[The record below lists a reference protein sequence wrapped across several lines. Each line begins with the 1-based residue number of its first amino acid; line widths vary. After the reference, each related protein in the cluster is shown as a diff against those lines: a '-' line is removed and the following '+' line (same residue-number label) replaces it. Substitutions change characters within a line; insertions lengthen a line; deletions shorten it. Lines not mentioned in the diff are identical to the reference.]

1 MSKHSYSA
9 KGNASRRKFIGDV
22 AKGLSVAA
30 LGAQFNVPVL
40 GNARPEFANVI
51 IKRSAKGVGFV
62 LHGGA
67 GTIVRGKM
75 SPELEANYRAMLTQ
89 ALTTGY
95 DILKK
100 NGSGLDAIEAALKI
114 LEDSPL
120 FNAGKGAVFTNA
132 GTNEL
137 DASIMDGKTL
147 KAGAVSNLRH
157 IKNPISLA
165 RMVMER
171 SPHVMMVGDGAET
184 FAQQQGMKLVP
195 AEYFYTERRFK
206 ELQQEKDEEKKAH
219 EKKAKEPTKKSQHGE
234 LKQSRQGALQN
245 SHNELQQAA
254 VESRTPFIGD
264 KHGTVGAAALDAEGN
279 LAAGTST
286 GGLSNKKFGRVGD
299 SPIIGAGTYA
309 NNLTCAVSA
318 TGDGEYFIRSVVAHD
333 ISALMAYRG
342 LPLKEAMQAVISK
355 VGVLGGTGG
364 VIGIDKDGN
373 TGMIFNTEGMYRG
386 YMDASGKPV
395 VEIYKEP

>member
-1 MSKHSYSA
+1 MSKHFEITKKS
-9 KGNASRRKFIGDV
+9 ASRRKFIGDV

-30 LGAQFNVPVL
+30 LGAHLELPAM
-40 GNARPEFANVI
+40 G
-51 IKRSAKGVGFV
+51 RSPLSLSNELSRAGAKGVGFV
-62 LHGGA
+62 IHGGA

-75 SPELEANYRAMLTQ
+75 TREMEESYRVMLTQ

-95 DILKK
+95 DILKR
-100 NGSGLDAIEAALKI
+100 NGSGLDAVEAALKI
-114 LEDSPL
+114 MEDSPL

-147 KAGAVSNLRH
+147 KAGAVSNLKH

-165 RMVMER
+165 RLVMER

-184 FAQQQGMKLVP
+184 FATQQGMKLMP
-195 AEYFYTERRFK
+195 QEYFYTERRWK
-206 ELQQEKDEEKKAH
+206 ELQQEKEE
-219 EKKAKEPTKKSQHGE
+219 EKKAKEPTKKSQHAE
-234 LKQSRQGALQN
+234 LPQPMQHS
-245 SHNELQQAA
+245 ELFK
-254 VESRTPFIGD
+254 RTPHDGLRESLREPHTPFVGD
-264 KHGTVGAAALDAEGN
+264 KHGTVGAAALDSEGN

-309 NNLTCAVSA
+309 NNLTCAISA

-333 ISALMAYRG
+333 ISALMEYRG
-342 LPLKEAMQAVISK
+342 MPLKEAAQTVINK
-355 VGVLGGTGG
+355 VGKLGGTGG

-373 TGMIFNTEGMYRG
+373 TAMVFNTEGMYRG

-395 VEIYKEP
+395 VEIYKES

>member
-1 MSKHSYSA
+1 MSKHSHSA

-30 LGAQFNVPVL
+30 LGAHLNVPVS
-40 GNARPEFANVI
+40 GNSRLEVANVI
-51 IKRSAKGVGFV
+51 IKPNAKQVGFV

-75 SPELEANYRAMLTQ
+75 SAEMEANYRTMLTQ

-100 NGSGLDAIEAALKI
+100 NGGGLDAIEAALKI

-120 FNAGKGAVFTNA
+120 FNAGKGAVFTSA

-147 KAGAVSNLRH
+147 KAGAVSNLKH

-195 AEYFYTERRFK
+195 QEYFYTERRFK
-206 ELQQEKDEEKKAH
+206 ELQQEKDEEKKA
-219 EKKAKEPTKKSQHGE
+219 KEPTKKSQHG
-234 LKQSRQGALQN
+234 ALQKSPN
-245 SHNELQQAA
+245 ALRISHSRLQQPV
-254 VESRTPFIGD
+254 VETHTPFVGD

-286 GGLSNKKFGRVGD
+286 GGMSNKKFGRVGD

-333 ISALMAYRG
+333 ISALMEYRG
-342 LPLKEAMQAVISK
+342 LPLKEAMQTVINK
-355 VGVLGGTGG
+355 VGKLGGTGG

>member
-1 MSKHSYSA
+1 MSKHFHPA
-9 KGNASRRKFIGDV
+9 KGSASRRKFLGDV
-22 AKGLSVAA
+22 AKGLSVAVV
-30 LGAQFNVPVL
+30 GAQFNVPVL
-40 GNARPEFANVI
+40 GNARSEFANVI
-51 IKRSAKGVGFV
+51 IKRSARQVGFV

-75 SPELEANYRAMLTQ
+75 TRELEENYRTMLTQ

-95 DILKK
+95 DILKR
-100 NGSGLDAIEAALKI
+100 NGSGLDAVEAALKI

-147 KAGAVSNLRH
+147 KAGAVSNLKH

-165 RMVMER
+165 RLVMER
-171 SPHVMMVGDGAET
+171 SPHVMMVGEGAET
-184 FAQQQGMKLVP
+184 FATQQGMKLVP
-195 AEYFYTERRFK
+195 QEYFYTERRFK
-206 ELQQEKDEEKKAH
+206 ELQQEKDEEKKA
-219 EKKAKEPTKKSQHGE
+219 EEQKSKEPTKKSQHG
-234 LKQSRQGALQN
+234 ALQQPIN
-245 SHNELQQAA
+245 ESHTSF
-254 VESRTPFIGD
+254 VGD

-333 ISALMAYRG
+333 ISALMEYRG
-342 LPLKEAMQAVISK
+342 LPLKEAMQIVINK
-355 VGVLGGTGG
+355 VGKLGGTGG

-386 YMDASGKPV
+386 YVDASGKPV